1 MVIITDKT
9 TIIEFFIRITNFDSH
24 EIVLQ
29 SDGEKKQILSS
40 SHQPLAHLKAVLNP
54 NTRYDVWY
62 KNLELCLCYTY
73 EPETVIRDGVI
84 FRGDDEK
91 KQSLHRETC
100 HFTPYKNWMND
111 PNGLCWYQGH
121 YHMFYQFHPYAPE
134 PGCMYWGHA
143 ISEDLL
149 HWRHLPVA
157 FEPQDEIMRDSRL
170 RGGAWSGSALS
181 FPNHAKIFFTRHIGP
196 VSDRRIKKEYQV
208 LVTTKDMINFS
219 KESVIISGCPEPGVS
234 LDIRDPKIFQY
245 REIWYMVLGSAYK
258 KNPAVLLYQS
268 NDLIHWKY
276 SGILYMEE
284 SPDTI
289 AFECPDFFEINGKF
303 ILIVSKMRHVDEMR
317 RKDTMHYYIGSFDGS
332 HFYPEVEELLDF
344 GGNLY
349 AVQSFSYLNRRL
361 ALGWVADFYKE
372 HPIAQ
377 NSIYGSMCLP
387 RELLLNK
394 HKLLFAPAKEVYS
407 LLGKVIFK
415 NFTESARIFLPD
427 FTYYACLEFS
437 VPCDFS
443 IRLNERRDGAAF
455 DLIGRNGIIEFST
468 KGVASESVRFCTAP
482 VKCLKLEV
490 FMDRRTCEVF
500 INNGECSGTKTFY
513 GDGSR
518 PIFSFSAGIASITER
533 PCLTIKSMTLN

>member
-1 MVIITDKT
+1 
-9 TIIEFFIRITNFDSH
+9 
-24 EIVLQ
+24 
-29 SDGEKKQILSS
+29 
-40 SHQPLAHLKAVLNP
+40 
-54 NTRYDVWY
+54 
-62 KNLELCLCYTY
+62 
-73 EPETVIRDGVI
+73 
-84 FRGDDEK
+84 
-91 KQSLHRETC
+91 
-100 HFTPYKNWMND
+100 
-111 PNGLCWYQGH
+111 
-121 YHMFYQFHPYAPE
+121 
-134 PGCMYWGHA
+134 
-143 ISEDLL
+143 
-149 HWRHLPVA
+149 
-157 FEPQDEIMRDSRL
+157 
-170 RGGAWSGSALS
+170 
-181 FPNHAKIFFTRHIGP
+181 
-196 VSDRRIKKEYQV
+196 
-208 LVTTKDMINFS
+208 
-219 KESVIISGCPEPGVS
+219 
-234 LDIRDPKIFQY
+234 
-245 REIWYMVLGSAYK
+245 
-258 KNPAVLLYQS
+258 
-268 NDLIHWKY
+268 
-276 SGILYMEE
+276 
-284 SPDTI
+284 
-289 AFECPDFFEINGKF
+289 
-303 ILIVSKMRHVDEMR
+303 
-317 RKDTMHYYIGSFDGS
+317 MHYYIGSFDGS